1 MQSTK
6 GEKEEVRRLTNS
18 SSDKRPVDYAFIY
31 INSPQTRKQYPTRL
45 KQFFDFIGLDG
56 DLEQQGQA
64 FLEKARQKGNELRA
78 SHQLMFYLD
87 YHKQRVLRKEIT
99 AGTLQN
105 LYKPIK
111 MFCDAYPDVSANIH
125 WKRINKSLPR
135 PKLYS
140 NDRAPTIEE
149 IRKLVEF
156 PDRRIKP
163 IVYTMC
169 SSGIRVGAWDNMQW
183 KHITPIK
190 DEKTGE
196 LLAAKLL
203 VYPGE
208 GERSISLS

>member
-6 GEKEEVRRLTNS
+6 GEKEWVRRLTS

-64 FLEKARQKGNELRA
+64 FLEKARQKGNELWA

-125 WKRINKSLPR
+125 WKRINKS
-135 PKLYS
+135 
-140 NDRAPTIEE
+140 
-149 IRKLVEF
+149 
-156 PDRRIKP
+156 
-163 IVYTMC
+163 
-169 SSGIRVGAWDNMQW
+169 
-183 KHITPIK
+183 
-190 DEKTGE
+190 
-196 LLAAKLL
+196 
-203 VYPGE
+203 
-208 GERSISLS
+208 